1 MPIAPNFI
9 ERLAFLRF
17 NKGPAPVLDLFG
29 AAGFRTV
36 TAAIDRGI
44 FSVLADGALA
54 PAAVA
59 DRIDADVEGTRTV
72 LGLLAALGYLHER
85 DGAFENTRM
94 TRRWLTDEED
104 RNVGPWLT
112 MWDEVIFPFWETAFD
127 RTLETG
133 QPETTLYDS
142 LGDDADAWRT
152 VQEGFRATAR
162 VLLEPV
168 CDRVPIEGA
177 TRLLDLG
184 GGHGAYAT
192 ELCRRH
198 ADLRATVFDHP
209 AALDVAREAAVDSG
223 VDDRVTTRGGDYLV
237 DDLGTGYDCCLLFN
251 VVHGH
256 DAATNRQLFERARNA
271 LAPGGRVVVLDQFA
285 GTAPTPVGAVGLAFV
300 DLTYRLTLG
309 TGAPDPE
316 TVGAW
321 LTAAGFEDVDRR
333 SIRFAPGTHVVIGT
347 VPS

>member
-1 MPIAPNFI
+1 MPVAPNFV

-44 FSVLADGALA
+44 FSVLADGPLA

-59 DRIDADVEGTRTV
+59 DRIDADTEGTRTV
-72 LGLLAALGYLHER
+72 LALLAALGYLHER

-94 TRRWLTDEED
+94 TRRWLTDEEG

-112 MWDEVIFPFWETAFD
+112 MWDEVIFPFWETTFD

-133 QPETTLYDS
+133 QPGATLYES

-168 CDRVPIEGA
+168 CDRAPIEGA
-177 TRLLDLG
+177 ARLLDLG
-184 GGHGAYAT
+184 GGHGANAA

-198 ADLRATVFDHP
+198 ADLRATC
-209 AALDVAREAAVDSG
+209 SI
-223 VDDRVTTRGGDYLV
+223 TRPRSTRPGNGSRR
-237 DDLGTGYDCCLLFN
+237 G
-251 VVHGH
+251 
-256 DAATNRQLFERARNA
+256 RQ
-271 LAPGGRVVVLDQFA
+271 
-285 GTAPTPVGAVGLAFV
+285 
-300 DLTYRLTLG
+300 
-309 TGAPDPE
+309 
-316 TVGAW
+316 
-321 LTAAGFEDVDRR
+321 
-333 SIRFAPGTHVVIGT
+333 
-347 VPS
+347 